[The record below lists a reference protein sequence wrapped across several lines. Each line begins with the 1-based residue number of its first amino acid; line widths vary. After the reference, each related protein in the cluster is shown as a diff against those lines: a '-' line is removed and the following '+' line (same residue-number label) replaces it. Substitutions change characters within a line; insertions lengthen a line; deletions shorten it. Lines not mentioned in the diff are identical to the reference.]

1 MSREKE
7 YQPIVIYPDRGKFL
21 RANGAAFLLGGCLAP
36 LALTPWHNARV
47 VTRMLIML
55 SRVLLLVWGWFCI
68 PALARL
74 LFPKPVVT
82 INDESISY
90 HAPRMGPFAFGGSLA
105 WEEIKALYVGELTIP
120 RGGGRTHIRRFL
132 CILPKDIEAF
142 LRPYTFMNKTV
153 LTLLMMQVG
162 SPFVLPEAM
171 LPLSSDELLTRI
183 RTHYADIIHTCE
195 IELRK
200 EYKGSLTAS
209 KKKIGETTTW
219 PFPS

>member
-1 MSREKE
+1 MSWEKE
-7 YQPIVIYPDRGKFL
+7 HQPIVIYPDRGKLL
-21 RANGAAFLLGGCLAP
+21 RANGITFLLGGGLAL

-55 SRVLLLVWGWFCI
+55 SRVLLLVWGWFSI

-74 LFPKPVVT
+74 LFPKPAVT

-90 HAPRMGPFAFGGSLA
+90 HAPRMGPFAFSGSLT
-105 WEEIKALYVGELTIP
+105 WEEIKALYIGELTMH
-120 RGGGRTHIRRFL
+120 RRGGRTYTQRFL

-142 LRPYTFMNKTV
+142 LRPYTLMNKTV
-153 LTLLMMQVG
+153 LTLLMTQVG

-171 LPLSSDELLTRI
+171 LPLSIDELLTRI
-183 RTHYADIIHTCE
+183 RTQYADIIYTCG

-200 EYKGSLTAS
+200 EYKGSLTTS
-209 KKKIGETTTW
+209 PPPEHHV
-219 PFPS
+219 S